1 MGKGR
6 RNLVGLVAAVAIAG
20 MAFALP
26 AGAAPAGG
34 SGDASSHATSAKKKK
49 KCKKGKQAGAAK
61 KKCKKKGGS
70 YVPGRY
76 SGTYAENNVD
86 LFFNVAGGRVFTGPF
101 DTFYIDAPCS
111 EGLSDISTIEPVQ
124 ASIRGD
130 GSFAGSGVWVVGS
143 GPSGFS
149 VPWTLT
155 GRIAGKSISNG
166 VFSVG
171 PYTYPFSTKT
181 CSGSTHFTAAWY
193 ASGTL

>member
-6 RNLVGLVAAVAIAG
+6 STLVVLMATVAIAG
-20 MAFALP
+20 MVFALP
-26 AGAAPAGG
+26 ASAAGPGAGADSPA
-34 SGDASSHATSAKKKK
+34 ATAKK
-49 KCKKGKQAGAAK
+49 KCKKGKKKAASA
-61 KKCKKKGGS
+61 KKCKKGKKKGGSS

-86 LFFNVAGGRVFTGPF
+86 LFFNVDGGRVYTGPF

-124 ASIRGD
+124 ASIGSD
-130 GSFAGSGVWVVGS
+130 GSFSGSGVWVVGS

-149 VPWTLT
+149 VPWTLS
-155 GRIAGKSISNG
+155 GRIAGKTITNG

-171 PYTYPFSTKT
+171 PYTFPFSTKT
-181 CSGSTHFTAAWY
+181 CSGTTHFTASWY
-193 ASGTL
+193 GAYTL

>member
-1 MGKGR
+1 M
-6 RNLVGLVAAVAIAG
+6 VV
-20 MAFALP
+20 ALP
-26 AGAAPAGG
+26 AGAASAGG
-34 SGDASSHATSAKKKK
+34 GGHDSPLATSAKK
-49 KCKKGKQAGAAK
+49 KCKKGKGKNAASAK
-61 KKCKKKGGS
+61 KKCKKGKKGGT

-86 LFFNVAGGRVFTGPF
+86 LFFNVAGGRVYTGPF

-124 ASIRGD
+124 ASIKSD
-130 GSFAGSGVWVVGS
+130 GSFLGSGVWVVGT

-149 VPWTLT
+149 VPWTLS
-155 GRIAGKSISNG
+155 GRIAGKSITNG